1 MQVLLFQSV
10 LAGLATVL
18 GALISLSFGKP
29 GPKVTALLLG
39 FASGVMLLVVA
50 NDLLPHALEAGQHRT
65 VAGFVLGMLWCKAC
79 DKLVS
84 NTLKG
89 NPTLYGRR
97 RHFFRVGLMVALGI
111 ALHDLPEGLA
121 IGAGF
126 AASGVIGTS
135 LAIAIG
141 LHNIPE
147 GLSVAVPLILGGAG
161 RWKVI
166 SLCLLISLV
175 TPLGALI
182 GTLISSIS
190 PMFIGAML
198 AYAAG
203 AMVYVVADE
212 LIPTAHDLS
221 RSANVLGL
229 ALGASVALLWL

>member
-1 MQVLLFQSV
+1 MLQSV

-18 GALISLSFGKP
+18 GAIIALSFGKP

-50 NDLLPHALEAGQHRT
+50 NDLLPHALKTGQHRT
-65 VAGFVLGMLWCKAC
+65 VVGFVLGILGCKAC
-79 DKLVS
+79 DILVS
-84 NTLKG
+84 STLRG
-89 NPTLYGRR
+89 NPALYGSR

-126 AASGVIGTS
+126 AASGIIGTS

-147 GLSVAVPLILGGAG
+147 GLSVAVPLVLGGVN
-161 RWKVI
+161 RWKVLA
-166 SLCLLISLV
+166 LCLLISLV

-182 GTLISSIS
+182 GTLVSSIS
-190 PMFIGAML
+190 PLLIGAML

-221 RSANVLGL
+221 RSANVIGL
-229 ALGASVALLWL
+229 ALGASVVLLWL